1 MQVEKDTVKKIVI
14 VGGGTAGWMAAASI
28 SSLIGKDFEI
38 TLVESDE
45 IGTVGVGEATIPTFF
60 ALHQLLKID
69 EAEFLSEV
77 QGTIKLGISFENW
90 HKLNET
96 YIHAFGHTGKSC
108 WAAGFHHFWL
118 KGKECGYSDD
128 YGCYS
133 AELAAAKAEKFG
145 FLKQN
150 KLNYAYHLNAGLYAK
165 YLRKLAEKNHV
176 VRQEGRIKTVNQ
188 DASGNIA
195 SVVIESGKTI
205 VGDFFVDCSG
215 FSGLL
220 IDKVLKTEYQDWS
233 HWLPCD
239 RAIAIQTK
247 STQAPVPYT
256 RSIAHESGWQW
267 RIPLQS
273 RVGNGLVYSS
283 RYMNDEVALE
293 TLMSNIDGEVLST
306 PNFIKFKTGQRTQ
319 HWNKNCVAVG
329 LSAGFLEPLESTS
342 IHLIQRA
349 IIRLMQMFPFQG
361 VTVSDRDEFNKQMS
375 DEYEYIRDFII
386 MHYHVSQ
393 RDDSKFWRDCRS
405 MEIPSTLQHKL
416 DLFVEAGRVFHGEG
430 DVFAENSWTQVMLGQ
445 GLMPNQYHP
454 IVNMMSDSELENF
467 LSSLKTMVDQS
478 VKQLPSHELFLS
490 KYCPA
495 T

>member
-220 IDKVLKTEYQDWS
+220 IDKALKTEYQDWS
-233 HWLPCD
+233 HWLP
-239 RAIAIQTK
+239 
-247 STQAPVPYT
+247 
-256 RSIAHESGWQW
+256 
-267 RIPLQS
+267 
-273 RVGNGLVYSS
+273 
-283 RYMNDEVALE
+283 
-293 TLMSNIDGEVLST
+293 
-306 PNFIKFKTGQRTQ
+306 
-319 HWNKNCVAVG
+319 
-329 LSAGFLEPLESTS
+329 
-342 IHLIQRA
+342 
-349 IIRLMQMFPFQG
+349 
-361 VTVSDRDEFNKQMS
+361 
-375 DEYEYIRDFII
+375 
-386 MHYHVSQ
+386 
-393 RDDSKFWRDCRS
+393 
-405 MEIPSTLQHKL
+405 
-416 DLFVEAGRVFHGEG
+416 
-430 DVFAENSWTQVMLGQ
+430 
-445 GLMPNQYHP
+445 
-454 IVNMMSDSELENF
+454 
-467 LSSLKTMVDQS
+467 
-478 VKQLPSHELFLS
+478 
-490 KYCPA
+490 
-495 T
+495 